1 MLPNRKGQY
10 NKPEQIYFIPSILSN
25 DYVKPFSFRNI
36 HEDLNITITR
46 NPLTMNT
53 INNDN
58 YDSFNVSLFP

>member
-25 DYVKPFSFRNI
+25 DYVIFLYRNT
-36 HEDLNITITR
+36 HEDLDITITR
-46 NPLTMNT
+46 NPLTINT